1 MQKVPQKFGKV
12 GGVVYLSFINIINHL
27 KLSIMITTLLT
38 IAAALTL
45 NAAEPVQSE
54 SFVEEPSTAEVTL
67 ASEDKCLGT
76 VALCDPEGT
85 TCMSGTAYEDSENGR
100 IYVRFGSTAK
110 YYAQKSN
117 KPYWSHMIRYDNKWL
132 YFSF

>member
-1 MQKVPQKFGKV
+1 
-12 GGVVYLSFINIINHL
+12 
-27 KLSIMITTLLT
+27 MITTLLT

-85 TCMSGTAYEDSENGR
+85 TCEYGTAYEDLENGR
-100 IYVRFGSTAK
+100 IYVDVHGDNRSNK

>member
-1 MQKVPQKFGKV
+1 
-12 GGVVYLSFINIINHL
+12 
-27 KLSIMITTLLT
+27 MITTLLT

-85 TCMSGTAYEDSENGR
+85 TCKYGTAYEDSDNGR
-100 IYVRFGSTAK
+100 IYVKVGTTTK

-117 KPYWSHMIRYDNKWL
+117 KPYWSHMIWYEDKWL

>member
-1 MQKVPQKFGKV
+1 
-12 GGVVYLSFINIINHL
+12 
-27 KLSIMITTLLT
+27 MITTLLT

-85 TCMSGTAYEDSENGR
+85 TCAYGTAYEDSDNGR
-100 IYVRFGSTAK
+100 IYVKADKTTTK